1 MRTCWNC
8 KSFISCLHAGQV
20 HVVDDMGLSCEWYE
34 REDQI
39 PKEEIKVIDGIIYRR
54 IIDEEGDG

>member
-8 KSFISCLHAGQV
+8 KSFIECLDSGQV
-20 HVVDDMGLSCEWYE
+20 SVLLDTFSCERYK

-39 PKEEIKVIDGIIYRR
+39 PKEEIKVIDGIVYRR